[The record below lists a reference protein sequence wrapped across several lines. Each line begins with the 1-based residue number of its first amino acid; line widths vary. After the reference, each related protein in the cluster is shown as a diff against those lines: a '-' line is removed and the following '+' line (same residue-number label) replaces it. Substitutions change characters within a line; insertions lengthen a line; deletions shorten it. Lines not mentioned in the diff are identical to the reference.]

1 MTDERQLPYW
11 RAQLIISLEGLGALG
26 AELRGS
32 DGQFPA
38 DALAE
43 ADELLARAR
52 RAMDQLAPAH
62 PPLDAD
68 ALRATRTRG
77 GLDALTV
84 AYTVGITTLV
94 LPFVQTLAQRAGED
108 AYRTLMKLIGGR
120 GREPRPDRIVLG
132 DRETEVHVTVD
143 TRVDGTALAAL
154 QHVDFTDE
162 ALREATLRWNPDR
175 GAWEAEPGRPQVS
188 LWLPGDPLDEDWDQD
203 GAGPS
208 R

>member
-1 MTDERQLPYW
+1 MTDEQQLPYW
-11 RAQLIISLEGLGALG
+11 RSQLITSLEELGSLG

-32 DGQFPA
+32 DGQFTA

-52 RAMDQLAPAH
+52 RALDELAPVH

-68 ALRATRTRG
+68 ALRAYPTRG

-108 AYRTLMKLIGGR
+108 AYRTLTKLIGR
-120 GREPRPDRIVLG
+120 RARPDRIVLG

-162 ALREATLRWNPDR
+162 ALREATLRWNPDH

-188 LWLPGDPLDEDWDQD
+188 LWLPGDPLDEGWDQD
-203 GAGPS
+203 STTSS